1 MRRNSTEAII
11 QNLPQNSVYYHNKHF
26 LPLSLQGV
34 YSFILYVNFHSK
46 MQKKQHLHVH
56 WQKIAHQAWKIAHL
70 CLCRLHVFPTIG
82 VGGFRSYFYVFLSFH
97 IVTNNYAMPS
107 QGENLG
113 LGGKN
118 KNIFL
123 EGIMQYSVFFV
134 KCFMLNKSLKLNSTW
149 QYFVYSYQQRRFRY
163 HLLLSSL
170 KVISEF
176 GIFSEFIQP
185 ICSVKY
191 FEVQLFWFANHTE
204 WTSQM
209 KIPNSKLVDN

>member
-1 MRRNSTEAII
+1 
-11 QNLPQNSVYYHNKHF
+11 
-26 LPLSLQGV
+26 
-34 YSFILYVNFHSK
+34 
-46 MQKKQHLHVH
+46 MQKKTALACPLAKNSTSSLKNSTPVSVLF
-56 WQKIAHQAWKIAHL
+56 A
-70 CLCRLHVFPTIG
+70 RFSNYRG
-82 VGGFRSYFYVFLSFH
+82 GGFQIILLCFLSFH

-107 QGENLG
+107 QGEILWLG
-113 LGGKN
+113 EKN

-123 EGIMQYSVFFV
+123 EEIMQYSVFFV

-149 QYFVYSYQQRRFRY
+149 QYFVYSYQQRRLRY

-191 FEVQLFWFANHTE
+191 FEVQLF
-204 WTSQM
+204 
-209 KIPNSKLVDN
+209 